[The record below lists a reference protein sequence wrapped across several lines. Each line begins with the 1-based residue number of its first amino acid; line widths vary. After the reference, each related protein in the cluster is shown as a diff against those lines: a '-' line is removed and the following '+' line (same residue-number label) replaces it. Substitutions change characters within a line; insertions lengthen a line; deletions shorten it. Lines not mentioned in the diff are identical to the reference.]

1 MQVKSKAAKQFNFI
15 KKAIKRI
22 HHRKR
27 LFFPQYMWNKIT
39 QGIMIY
45 NTIIANSFRALDCFN
60 RSWLFFF
67 FNVTAESSFDID
79 RT

>member
-39 QGIMIY
+39 QGIMI
-45 NTIIANSFRALDCFN
+45 RQGVVCF
-60 RSWLFFF
+60 LFGFGHF
-67 FNVTAESSFDID
+67 GC
-79 RT
+79 